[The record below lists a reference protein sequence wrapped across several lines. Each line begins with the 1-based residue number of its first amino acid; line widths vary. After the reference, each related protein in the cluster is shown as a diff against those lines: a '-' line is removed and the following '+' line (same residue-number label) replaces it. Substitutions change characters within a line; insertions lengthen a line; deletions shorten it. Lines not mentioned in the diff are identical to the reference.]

1 MKPISATLLF
11 TLISVI
17 SFAQTEFSTYKDS
30 VSGWSTQY
38 LSSTHLMTPDE
49 IATIEGRGQDAIESS
64 IDQELDILRHRN
76 LIWLRKDL
84 FNSMTSNV
92 QPFDAAID
100 GDYEEVQTG
109 ILEIIKQTYSDQGI
123 QFDIKTEKTK
133 IDGLEFNAAYI
144 TLYAPDR
151 SKVLL
156 NQIIY
161 DRLIEGKLILTINI
175 NYNDLGKEE
184 MLSIIKA
191 SKFSKRK

>member
-1 MKPISATLLF
+1 MKPTSATLLF

-49 IATIEGRGQDAIESS
+49 IATVEGRGQDAIESS

-92 QPFDAAID
+92 QPFDAAVD

>member
-1 MKPISATLLF
+1 MKPIFTTLLF

-17 SFAQTEFSTYKDS
+17 SFAQTEFSTYQDS

-49 IATIEGRGQDAIESS
+49 IATVEGRGQDAIESS

-92 QPFDAAID
+92 QPFDAAVD

>member
-1 MKPISATLLF
+1 MKPIFTTLPF

-17 SFAQTEFSTYKDS
+17 SFAQTEFSTYQDS

-49 IATIEGRGQDAIESS
+49 IATVEGRGQDAIESS

>member
-84 FNSMTSNV
+84 FNSMTSSV